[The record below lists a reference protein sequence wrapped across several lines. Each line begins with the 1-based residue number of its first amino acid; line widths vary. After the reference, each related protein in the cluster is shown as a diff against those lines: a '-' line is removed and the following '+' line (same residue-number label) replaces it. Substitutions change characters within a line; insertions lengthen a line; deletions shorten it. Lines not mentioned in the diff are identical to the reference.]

1 MYERSVSVGSSVGL
15 HARPATALCALAAQQ
30 PVAVTIGRPD
40 GPMVDARSIV
50 LVMSL
55 RIKGGE
61 TVVLRSSDE
70 GAQTSVDALAAL
82 VASELDPVA

>member
-1 MYERSVSVGSSVGL
+1 MLERRVTVGSAVGL
-15 HARPATALCALAAQQ
+15 HARPATTLCAVANSQ
-30 PVAVTIGRPD
+30 PVKVTIGRED
-40 GPMVDARSIV
+40 GPAVDARSIV

-61 TVVLRSSDE
+61 TVILRTEDDGASAALDE
-70 GAQTSVDALAAL
+70 LAAL